1 MWPKGKGLLIIA
13 VILILIGFWTIY
25 LAGGKNFLFRQI
37 FFFLLGIGL
46 LIMVSRINPKIIFD
60 LSFYWYL
67 LSVISLILVLLV
79 AKSSVK
85 RWLNFYFF
93 RFQPSEFAKIAYV
106 IFLAYF
112 LANLK
117 KFDFHFKNLFLPVL
131 LTLIPTFLVLLEPDL
146 GSAFI
151 FPFILAI
158 LLYFRGLSFSQ
169 IFILYSPLF
178 SFIFGF
184 SLLTW
189 VVYFLFLILIAFRKN
204 TIFYGF
210 GVLAVNSF
218 FGLLNPIIW
227 QSLKDYQKQ
236 RIIAFLAPYLDPKGI
251 SWSSIQAQ
259 IAIGSGRIWG
269 KSFSHPPLSKLDFI
283 PNPHTDFIFTTYSE
297 KFGFIGF
304 IILIFLYFFF
314 LYKIYQYAIKSND
327 LKIQLA
333 LAGFGAI
340 FLYHI
345 FVNLGMVSGIL
356 PVTGLTL
363 PFISY
368 GGSSLIA
375 NLIIIGLILNFINR
389 D

>member
-1 MWPKGKGLLIIA
+1 MLKKGKGILIIA
-13 VILILIGFWTIY
+13 IILILIGFLVIGHT
-25 LAGGKNFLFRQI
+25 GGKKFLFRQI
-37 FFFLLGIGL
+37 FFFLLGMGL
-46 LIMVSRINPKIIFD
+46 LIAIMNLAPKIIFD
-60 LSFYWYL
+60 LSFYFYF
-67 LSVISLILVLLV
+67 LSLILLILVLLLSKNS
-79 AKSSVK
+79 AK

-93 RFQPSEFAKIAYV
+93 SFQPSEFAKIAYV
-106 IFLAYF
+106 IFSAYF

-117 KFDFHFKNLFLPVL
+117 KFDFHWRILLPVFLFTL
-131 LTLIPTFLVLLEPDL
+131 LLTFLVLLEPDL

-189 VVYFLFLILIAFRKN
+189 IIYFLFLILIAFRKN

-210 GVLAVNSF
+210 FILAINSF

-236 RIIAFLAPYLDPKGI
+236 RIIAFLAPYLDPKGV

-259 IAIGSGRIWG
+259 IAIGSGRLFG

-283 PNPHTDFIFTTYSE
+283 PNPHTDFIFTTYAE

-304 IILIFLYFFF
+304 IILIFLYFLL
-314 LYKIYQYAIKSND
+314 LYQIYQYAIKSTD

-356 PVTGLTL
+356 PITGLTL

-368 GGSSLIA
+368 GGSSLIG
-375 NLIIIGLILNFINR
+375 NLIIVGLILNFINQ
-389 D
+389 